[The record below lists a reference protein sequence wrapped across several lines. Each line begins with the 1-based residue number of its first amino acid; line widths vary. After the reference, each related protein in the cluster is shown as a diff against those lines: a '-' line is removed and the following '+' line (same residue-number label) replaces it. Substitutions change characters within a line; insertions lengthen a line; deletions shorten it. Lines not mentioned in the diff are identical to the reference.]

1 MKSALIATLIVPLIL
16 AAAGFGGPAGAQILD
31 TEPDVIGFF
40 AAAVGNVPG
49 VCQPWT
55 PLPVY
60 LMITRPSDASGLTA
74 YGCSFAV
81 PPVVL
86 SLGFVPAGGI
96 IIESIFPVLD
106 VGYATPLPSQGDTY
120 ILGTWN
126 LMVTGTESD
135 VVLLADHFPGEAFN
149 AAYTAVASGSE
160 LIPVHPADWGNGMP
174 VGSPYAD
181 AVLWVNEP
189 GFCGY
194 IVGDERTTWGGL
206 KSLFR

>member
-1 MKSALIATLIVPLIL
+1 MKAVLLMTLML
-16 AAAGFGGPAGAQILD
+16 AAIVAAGPAPAQILD

-40 AAAVGNVPG
+40 ADPVGNVPG
-49 VCQPWT
+49 VCQLWT
-55 PLPVY
+55 PLSVY

-86 SLGFVPAGGI
+86 SLGFSPAGGI
-96 IIESIFPVLD
+96 IIESTFPILD
-106 VGYATPLPSQGDTY
+106 VGYTTPLPAQGDTY
-120 ILGTWN
+120 ILGTWS
-126 LMVTGTESD
+126 LMVTGTD
-135 VVLLADHFPGEAFN
+135 FDFVMLADHFPGEGAM
-149 AAYTAVASGSE
+149 AAYTAVDSGPAW
-160 LIPVHPADWGNGMP
+160 IPVHPADWGNGMP
-174 VGSPYAD
+174 MGSPYAD

-194 IVGDERTTWGGL
+194 IVGDEQTTWGGL